1 MGHRVTEVGLDDQ
14 LNALLSELAQRL
26 GKDPAELGGELI
38 REKLRER
45 TSPRGNRGKV
55 QPFRRRP

>member
-1 MGHRVTEVGLDDQ
+1 MGHRVIEVGLDDQ

>member
-1 MGHRVTEVGLDDQ
+1 MGHRVIEVGLDDQ
-14 LNALLSELAQRL
+14 LNALLGELAQKL